1 MNGYDQRFPR
11 RRFVVCVILTCVI
24 IFTLGCTLF
33 ETNYWVHRLDDKE
46 AELSPTP
53 TTNNSK
59 STTDS
64 SFGSKCLNSP
74 GTEPCPIDACV
85 AYKGEYTAKHVVT
98 SELFGKANPSD
109 YQCCAEFQFTNLSG
123 VDLLVIEHWVSQYE
137 DNWYSR
143 LYPVQNPPQ
152 PGNCSNSF
160 TRKDGNE
167 TIAKGVTEII
177 VLYDNPHCD
186 WIEWDD
192 PELLKYR
199 QPVEAGCYSN

>member
-1 MNGYDQRFPR
+1 MSGYNQRLQH
-11 RRFVVCVILTCVI
+11 RRFFVFVILTCVI

-33 ETNYWVHRLDDKE
+33 ETNYWVHRLDDKGSE
-46 AELSPTP
+46 SLPSN
-53 TTNNSK
+53 TTNNAET
-59 STTDS
+59 TTDS
-64 SFGSKCLNSP
+64 SFDSKCLNSP

-98 SELFGKANPSD
+98 NELFGKANQSD
-109 YQCCAEFQFTNLSG
+109 YQCCAEFHFTNLSG
-123 VDLLVIEHWVSQYE
+123 VDLLVFEHWVSQYE

-143 LYPVQNPPQ
+143 LYPVQKPPQ
-152 PGNCSNSF
+152 PASCTNSF
-160 TRKDGNE
+160 SRKDGEE

-186 WIEWDD
+186 WIEWDE